1 MNIYGNKGILSVAMA
16 TILLMIGVAS
26 AKAQDVPQIHRDL
39 HKELQA
45 HQDEV
50 QSFRALIDSLISE
63 TDEDVFDLF
72 PALDLYGSW
81 DDNSVNP
88 LLGKTNIKIP
98 DEQDIDIST
107 FVAPTVGRIT
117 SKYGWRRRRLHRGID
132 LKL

>member
-72 PALDLYGSW
+72 PALDLYGS
-81 DDNSVNP
+81 
-88 LLGKTNIKIP
+88 
-98 DEQDIDIST
+98 
-107 FVAPTVGRIT
+107 
-117 SKYGWRRRRLHRGID
+117 
-132 LKL
+132 